1 MSAEE
6 QQEVRNKYDAE
17 FPAPQKCGSGRPL
30 YGVAGA
36 YMIQCRSQLREEA
49 KVQGQKQN
57 PTLWGLQAKE
67 ASRRWKALSV
77 EERRDFE
84 TRYRESLA

>member
-1 MSAEE
+1 MSTEE
-6 QQEVRNKYDAE
+6 HQEIRKKYDAN
-17 FPAPQKCGSGRPL
+17 FPATQKSAA
-30 YGVAGA
+30 VVS
-36 YMIQCRSQLREEA
+36 MIQCHRQLRKEA
-49 KVQGQKQN
+49 KVRGQKQN
-57 PTLWGLQAKE
+57 AKLWGLQAKE